1 MPSEAMSSNT
11 DARPRTPG
19 EWLQFGAGS
28 VIVTVMCFPAIW
40 MVYSAFK
47 SNREIFRSPFG
58 LPAEWRFENFTKAW
72 IEGGLGALFL
82 NTIIVTGL
90 GVAMSVFFA
99 SMAAYAFTRLDFPGR
114 RVLSRLFLVGL
125 LLPPPAV
132 AIALFTQLSA
142 LGLINTLWALIL
154 TNGAWTIALTTY
166 LLGGY
171 FRSLK
176 REMEEAALL
185 EGANRF
191 QIFWHVVMPLV
202 KPAMI
207 TVAILNAINIWNE
220 LLFALLF
227 ISDDAKRT
235 LPAGIVR
242 FSGYHSTDYSLIF
255 AALTITTI
263 PIMIFYF
270 ICQRHVMRGL
280 TAAVAE

>member
-1 MPSEAMSSNT
+1 MSSNI
-11 DARPRTPG
+11 DVKPRTPG

-28 VIVTVMCFPAIW
+28 TIVVVMCFPAIW

-58 LPAEWRFENFTKAW
+58 LPAEWRFENFSKAW
-72 IEGGLGALFL
+72 IEGGLGSLFL

-90 GVAMSVFFA
+90 GVALSVFFA

-114 RVLSRLFLVGL
+114 RLLSRLFLVGL

-191 QIFWHVVMPLV
+191 QIFWYVVMPLV

-270 ICQRHVMRGL
+270 VCQRHVMRGL

>member
-1 MPSEAMSSNT
+1 MSSNT
-11 DARPRTPG
+11 DIKPRTPG

-28 VIVTVMCFPAIW
+28 VIVMAMCFPAIW

-58 LPAEWRFENFTKAW
+58 LPAEWRFENFAKAW
-72 IEGGLGALFL
+72 IEGGLGSLFL
-82 NTIIVTGL
+82 NTVIVTGL

-99 SMAAYAFTRLDFPGR
+99 SMAAYAFTRLEFPGR
-114 RVLSRLFLVGL
+114 KVLSRLFLVGL

>member
-1 MPSEAMSSNT
+1 
-11 DARPRTPG
+11 
-19 EWLQFGAGS
+19 
-28 VIVTVMCFPAIW
+28 
-40 MVYSAFK
+40 
-47 SNREIFRSPFG
+47 
-58 LPAEWRFENFTKAW
+58 
-72 IEGGLGALFL
+72 
-82 NTIIVTGL
+82 
-90 GVAMSVFFA
+90 
-99 SMAAYAFTRLDFPGR
+99 
-114 RVLSRLFLVGL
+114 
-125 LLPPPAV
+125 
-132 AIALFTQLSA
+132 
-142 LGLINTLWALIL
+142 LWALIL
-154 TNGAWTIALTTY
+154 TNGAWSIALTTY

-171 FRSLK
+171 FKSLK
-176 REMEEAALL
+176 AEMEEAALL

-191 QIFWHVVMPLV
+191 QIFWHVVMPMV
-202 KPAMI
+202 RPAMI

>member
-1 MPSEAMSSNT
+1 MSSNT
-11 DARPRTPG
+11 DIRPRTPG

-28 VIVTVMCFPAIW
+28 VIVTAMCFPAIW

-58 LPAEWRFENFTKAW
+58 LPAEWRFENFVKAW
-72 IEGGLGALFL
+72 TEGGLGSLFL

-114 RVLSRLFLVGL
+114 KLLSRLFLVGL

-207 TVAILNAINIWNE
+207 TVGILNAISIWNE

>member
-1 MPSEAMSSNT
+1 MSSNI
-11 DARPRTPG
+11 DVKPRTPG

-28 VIVTVMCFPAIW
+28 VIVAVMCFPAVW

-58 LPAEWRFENFTKAW
+58 LPAEWRWENFGKAW
-72 IEGGLGALFL
+72 IEGGLGSLFL
-82 NTIIVTGL
+82 NTIIVTGV
-90 GVAMSVFFA
+90 GVALSVLFA
-99 SMAAYAFTRLDFPGR
+99 SMAAYAFTRLEFPGR
-114 RVLSRLFLVGL
+114 RLLSRLFLVGL

-191 QIFWHVVMPLV
+191 QVFWYVVMPLV

-227 ISDDAKRT
+227 ISDDDKRT

>member
-1 MPSEAMSSNT
+1 MSSNT

-114 RVLSRLFLVGL
+114 RALARLFLVGL

>member
-1 MPSEAMSSNT
+1 MSSNIK
-11 DARPRTPG
+11 PRTAA
-19 EWLQFGAGS
+19 EWLQFGLGS
-28 VIVTVMCFPAIW
+28 VIVAMMCFPAIW
-40 MVYSAFK
+40 MVYSSFK

-58 LPAEWRFENFTKAW
+58 LPAEWRWENLSKAW
-72 IEGGLGALFL
+72 IEGGLGALFF
-82 NTIIVTGL
+82 NTIIVTAL
-90 GVAMSVFFA
+90 GVVLSVFFA
-99 SMAAYAFTRLDFPGR
+99 SMAAYAFSRLEFPGR
-114 RVLSRLFLVGL
+114 RLLSRLFLVGL

-142 LGLINTLWALIL
+142 LDLINTLWALIL
-154 TNGAWTIALTTY
+154 TNGAWSIALTTY

-171 FRSLK
+171 FKSLK

-191 QIFWHVVMPLV
+191 QIFWYVVMPMV

>member
-1 MPSEAMSSNT
+1 MLSNT

-99 SMAAYAFTRLDFPGR
+99 SMAAYAFTRLDFLGR

-191 QIFWHVVMPLV
+191 QIFWHVVTPLV

>member
-1 MPSEAMSSNT
+1 MSSNT
-11 DARPRTPG
+11 DARPRTTG

>member
-1 MPSEAMSSNT
+1 MSSNIK
-11 DARPRTPG
+11 PRTAG
-19 EWLQFGAGS
+19 EWLQFSLGS
-28 VIVTVMCFPAIW
+28 IIVAMMCFPAVW
-40 MVYSAFK
+40 MVYSSFK

-58 LPAEWRFENFTKAW
+58 LPAEWRFDNLTKAW
-72 IEGGLGALFL
+72 VEGGLGGLFF
-82 NTIIVTGL
+82 NTIIVTAL
-90 GVAMSVFFA
+90 GVALSVFFA
-99 SMAAYAFTRLDFPGR
+99 SMAAYAFARLEFPGR
-114 RVLSRLFLVGL
+114 RLLSRLFLVGL

-142 LGLINTLWALIL
+142 LGLINTIWALIL

-171 FRSLK
+171 FKSLK

-191 QIFWHVVMPLV
+191 QIFWHVVMPMV

>member
-1 MPSEAMSSNT
+1 MSSNT
-11 DARPRTPG
+11 DIRPRTPA

-28 VIVTVMCFPAIW
+28 VIVTAMCFPAIW

-58 LPAEWRFENFTKAW
+58 LPAAWRFENFTKAW
-72 IEGGLGALFL
+72 IEGGLGSLFL

-99 SMAAYAFTRLDFPGR
+99 SMAAYAFTRLEFPGR
-114 RVLSRLFLVGL
+114 RLLSRLFLIGL

-191 QIFWHVVMPLV
+191 QIFWYVVMPLV

>member
-1 MPSEAMSSNT
+1 MSSNT

-47 SNREIFRSPFG
+47 SDREIFRSPFG

-82 NTIIVTGL
+82 NTIIVTGF

>member
-1 MPSEAMSSNT
+1 MSSNT
-11 DARPRTPG
+11 DVKPRTPG
-19 EWLQFGAGS
+19 EWLQFGLGS
-28 VIVTVMCFPAIW
+28 VIVAMMCFPAVW
-40 MVYSAFK
+40 MVYSSFK

-58 LPAEWRFENFTKAW
+58 LPAEWRWDNLLKAW
-72 IEGGLGALFL
+72 VEGGLGALFL
-82 NTIIVTGL
+82 NTVIVTAL
-90 GVAMSVFFA
+90 GVALCVFVA
-99 SMAAYAFTRLDFPGR
+99 SMAAYAFARLDFPGR
-114 RVLSRLFLVGL
+114 RLLSRLFLVGL

-132 AIALFTQLSA
+132 AIALFTQLNA

-171 FRSLK
+171 FKTLK

-185 EGANRF
+185 EGANRL
-191 QIFWHVVMPLV
+191 QIFWHVVMPIV

-207 TVAILNAINIWNE
+207 TVAILNAITIWNE

-235 LPAGIVR
+235 LPAGLVR

-270 ICQRHVMRGL
+270 ACQRHVMRGL

>member
-1 MPSEAMSSNT
+1 MSSNT

-19 EWLQFGAGS
+19 EWVQFGAGS
-28 VIVTVMCFPAIW
+28 VVVTVMCFPAIW

-90 GVAMSVFFA
+90 GVAISVFFA

-185 EGANRF
+185 EGANCF

>member
-1 MPSEAMSSNT
+1 MSSNI
-11 DARPRTPG
+11 DIRPRTPG
-19 EWLQFGAGS
+19 EWLQFGAGGI
-28 VIVTVMCFPAIW
+28 IVTAMCFPAVW

-58 LPAEWRFENFTKAW
+58 LPAEWRFENFGKAW
-72 IEGGLGALFL
+72 SEGGLGALFL
-82 NTIIVTGL
+82 NSIIVTGV
-90 GVAMSVFFA
+90 GVAVSVFFA
-99 SMAAYAFTRLDFPGR
+99 SMAAYAFTRMDFPGR
-114 RVLSRLFLVGL
+114 RLLSRLFLVGL

-132 AIALFTQLSA
+132 AIALFTQLSS

-191 QIFWHVVMPLV
+191 QIFWHVVMPMV

>member
-1 MPSEAMSSNT
+1 MSSNT

-82 NTIIVTGL
+82 NTIIVTGF